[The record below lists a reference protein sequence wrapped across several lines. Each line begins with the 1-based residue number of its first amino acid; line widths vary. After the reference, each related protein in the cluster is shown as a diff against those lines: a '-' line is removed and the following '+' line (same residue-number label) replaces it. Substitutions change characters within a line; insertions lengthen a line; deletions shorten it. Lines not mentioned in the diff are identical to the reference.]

1 MDPWQMAVDVIFQSP
16 GSFDATFTPA
26 GGASMPIRSIRS
38 QPDRLER
45 YAGTQFLSEDN
56 AFEIR
61 VSDVTNPAIGD
72 VIMIGDA
79 SFAITLLPVLDVEGL
94 TWTCVAEPAS

>member
-16 GSFDATFTPA
+16 GSLDAVFTAA
-26 GGASMPIRSIRS
+26 GGAPTPIRVIRS

-45 YAGTQFLSEDN
+45 YAGTQFVSEDN

-61 VSDVTNPAIGD
+61 VSDVAAPAID
-72 VIMIGDA
+72 DLITIGDS

-94 TWTCVAEPAS
+94 SWTCVAEPTS